1 MTELRLQPA
10 VVVTG
15 IGAVS
20 GYGLGVA
27 ALWRGLAG
35 GRTSIR
41 EVTRFDVEPH
51 RTRVAAEVPGD
62 VAPVRRFSRGASL
75 ADRFGLAAADEALAH
90 AGLADGFGDRRVG
103 VYFGCSTGGTF
114 ETEFLLRRLDR
125 RPRPAHLAPTPCP
138 PNRRARRATP
148 WPGPSARAARRG
160 PSARPA
166 PRRPLPSAT
175 PSTTCAAARSTW
187 RWPAAPTLSVSSA
200 FAGFDSRAVDP
211 SPCRPFRADR
221 EGMSIGEGAAMLV
234 LERQADAVARGARPL
249 ARLLGAGASCDAHH
263 MTAPDPSG
271 LGVARAIHAALADAG
286 LEPAQIDFV
295 NAHGTGTPL
304 NDAAEW
310 AALAEVFGERAGRIP
325 VASTKGA
332 VGHLLGSAGAIEA
345 VAAVLCDRARRPSD
359 PRRRRR
365 GPAGPRRSGAGP
377 AAPGR
382 GRGDRSLDQLRLR
395 RRRRRRRPR
404 GRRVMSRVVVTGV
417 GWVGSHGAGRDAL
430 TAALAAGQPATV
442 EVDRSAGHHRPSGAR
457 LAALV
462 PAESLAP
469 LVPAA
474 AAQAD
479 KSCPV
484 ARLAVARCALA
495 FADAGLDGEKS

>member
-62 VAPVRRFSRGASL
+62 VAPVRRFRGASL

-114 ETEFLLRRLDR
+114 ETELFYHGWTGARGRRTSLRLLLSQQTS
-125 RPRPAHLAPTPCP
+125 APGD
-138 PNRRARRATP
+138 AV
-148 WPGPSARAARRG
+148 ARAVGASG
-160 PSARPA
+160 PTRTICSACA
-166 PRRPLPSAT
+166 SAT
-175 PSTTCAAARSTW
+175 LALGDALDDLRGGEVDVALAGGADALCQLT
-187 RWPAAPTLSVSSA
+187 
-200 FAGFDSRAVDP
+200 FAGFNSLRAVDP

-325 VASTKGA
+325 VTSTKGA

-345 VAAVLCDRARRPSD
+345 VATVLCLIEHAVHPTPGGGAVD
-359 PRRRRR
+359 PQ
-365 GPAGPRRSGAGP
+365 GPVDLVRDLPR
-377 AAPGR
+377 
-382 GRGDRSLDQLRLR
+382 
-395 RRRRRRRPR
+395 
-404 GRRVMSRVVVTGV
+404 
-417 GWVGSHGAGRDAL
+417 
-430 TAALAAGQPATV
+430 
-442 EVDRSAGHHRPSGAR
+442 
-457 LAALV
+457 
-462 PAESLAP
+462 
-469 LVPAA
+469 
-474 AAQAD
+474 
-479 KSCPV
+479 PV
-484 ARLAVARCALA
+484 AAEAIALSTNFAFGGSNAAVVLT
-495 FADAGLDGEKS
+495 GGG